1 MEKILIGTVL
11 KPHGIKGELKI
22 KYFADSFASIKN
34 CKVVFIDGKE
44 YKVTKLKL
52 DSGDFAFLGL
62 DGVIDRNMSELF
74 RNKEVYALKS
84 QIVKSKTAF
93 FISDLK
99 GLKVYVNGE
108 IFGEVTDV
116 LQSNVDMFC
125 IELINGKIAY
135 LPYLKSL
142 NLDVNIEEKSLKIV
156 GDDYE
161 KVIFYEN

>member
-74 RNKEVYALKS
+74 RNKEVYA
-84 QIVKSKTAF
+84 
-93 FISDLK
+93 
-99 GLKVYVNGE
+99 
-108 IFGEVTDV
+108 
-116 LQSNVDMFC
+116 
-125 IELINGKIAY
+125 
-135 LPYLKSL
+135 
-142 NLDVNIEEKSLKIV
+142 
-156 GDDYE
+156 
-161 KVIFYEN
+161 